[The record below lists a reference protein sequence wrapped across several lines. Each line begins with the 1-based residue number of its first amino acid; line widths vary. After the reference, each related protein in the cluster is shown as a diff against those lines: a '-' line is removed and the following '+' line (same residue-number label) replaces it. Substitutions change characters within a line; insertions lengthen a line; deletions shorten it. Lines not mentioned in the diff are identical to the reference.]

1 MKACYN
7 VQTCTGKSD
16 LEDDIR
22 ICAEVGF
29 EAIEVSFAKVEAFE
43 KKHNRS
49 ELGQLLKKYNIKCGA
64 VNAIFNTSFC
74 IGENWNRI
82 QKQLDLAC
90 DICQITGSDCIIV
103 LPDEITE
110 ENRMLSD
117 KKIFDVSVKSLR
129 KMADYVKDKG
139 VRIAFEPVGDM
150 LVGDIENAWKIVQK
164 ADRENVGLTV
174 DAFNLFLWDLLADME
189 CIGRIAADKLFMV
202 HINDAESIPF
212 RKIDQMH
219 RCMPGD
225 GRIDVEH
232 YIKCVKKTG
241 YTGYVSVEVLN
252 PYIWKK
258 GAKIVIPEAYQKLQ
272 HFISE

>member
-7 VQTCTGKSD
+7 VQTCMRKSD
-16 LEDDIR
+16 LEEDIR

-29 EAIEVSFAKVEAFE
+29 EAIEISFAKVEAFR
-43 KKHNRS
+43 KKYDIL
-49 ELGQLLKKYNIKCGA
+49 ELGQLLKKYNIKCGSI
-64 VNAIFNTSFC
+64 NAIFNTSFC

-90 DICQITGSDCIIV
+90 DICQITGADCIIV

-110 ENRMLSD
+110 ENRLLSE
-117 KKIFDVSVKSLR
+117 KKILAASVRSLR
-129 KMADYVKDKG
+129 KMADYVSDQD

-150 LVGDIENAWKIVQK
+150 LIGDIENAWEIVQQV
-164 ADRENVGLTV
+164 DRENVGLTI
-174 DAFNLFLWDLLADME
+174 DAFNLFLWDLLTDIE
-189 CIGRIAADKLFMV
+189 SIERISADKLFMV

-225 GRIDVEH
+225 GRIDVER

-258 GAKIVIPEAYQKLQ
+258 GAKIVIPEAYQKLKR
-272 HFISE
+272 FI